1 MTYGTGVQN
10 SIVALYNSM
19 KQTSSYL
26 FLKFIQKRKN
36 YMKTLGVLLRRKQ
49 KHIRLKRF
57 QMLPQDGASPVQL
70 GCLATS
76 GG

>member
-26 FLKFIQKRKN
+26 FLKFI
-36 YMKTLGVLLRRKQ
+36 
-49 KHIRLKRF
+49 
-57 QMLPQDGASPVQL
+57 
-70 GCLATS
+70 
-76 GG
+76 